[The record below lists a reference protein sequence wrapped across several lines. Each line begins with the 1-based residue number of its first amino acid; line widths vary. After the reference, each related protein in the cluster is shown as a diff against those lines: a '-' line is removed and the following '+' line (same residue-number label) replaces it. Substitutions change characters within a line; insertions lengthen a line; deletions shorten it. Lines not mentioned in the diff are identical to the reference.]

1 MYQQGDIV
9 LMPFPFSDLSQSKRR
24 PAVILSKNGI
34 NGKDLIAAQIT
45 SIPRLDSFSF
55 PLPSS
60 TVVDP
65 LPETSEVR
73 INKLFTVDSS
83 LIVKKI
89 SRLKRDSLEQLLG
102 LVQAQFDLG

>member
-45 SIPRLDSFSF
+45 SISRLDSFSF
-55 PLPSS
+55 PLPVS
-60 TVVDP
+60 TVIDP

-89 SRLKRDSLEQLLG
+89 SRLKRDSLEQLLS
-102 LVQAQFDLG
+102 LVQAQFDLA